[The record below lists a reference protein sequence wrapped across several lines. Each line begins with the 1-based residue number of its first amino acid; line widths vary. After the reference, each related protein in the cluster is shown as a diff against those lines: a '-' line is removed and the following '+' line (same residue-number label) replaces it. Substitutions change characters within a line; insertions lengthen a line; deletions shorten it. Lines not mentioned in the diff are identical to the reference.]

1 MENLKVVSERLE
13 NCQVALTVEV
23 GEERVDQALRESA
36 QRLSHR
42 VHIPGFRQGKVP
54 YRVMLERFGKEALLG
69 TVLDE
74 LAQEAY
80 KEALDEADIKPI
92 AKADIQDI
100 KLDPLTFKVVVPV
113 APVVDLGNYRQIRL
127 DPTKV
132 TVGEADVQEVLEYI
146 RRENA
151 QQQPVSRPAQLGDLA
166 VMDIKGTVDGKLI
179 LNAEKSLL
187 LLANSPYPFPG
198 CNEKLEGL
206 EIGGEREFALALPDD
221 FPNPDLRGKEAHF
234 KVHLCDLKEQ
244 VLPDVDDDLAR
255 TVGNYDTVEELK
267 EKLRKDLQTQAEQEA
282 EEVFI
287 SKVLEAVFQ
296 EAKIEYPPMLLD
308 DEVDGILEDRE
319 KRLQREGLSLSDYLA
334 MRGQSEEEYREE
346 VRPLAEDRLRY
357 ALLLGKIV
365 KLEGLN
371 VSPEEER
378 PEGEAPAMPREAF
391 LARKALQRLVDIAK
405 GEMEEISEA
414 KVESSVE
421 ES

>member
-1 MENLKVVSERLE
+1 MENLKVTSERLE
-13 NCQVALTVEV
+13 NCQVALTVKV

-36 QRLSHR
+36 RRLSHK

-80 KEALDEADIKPI
+80 KEALDETDIKPI

-100 KLDPLTFKVVVPV
+100 KLDPLTIKVVVPV

-146 RRENA
+146 RQENA

-166 VMDIKGTVDGKLI
+166 IMAIKGMVDGKLI

-198 CNEKLEGL
+198 FNEKLEGL

-221 FPNPDLRGKEAHF
+221 FPNPDLAGKEVHF
-234 KVHLCDLKEQ
+234 KVRLRDLKEQ

-255 TVGNYDTVEELK
+255 TVSNYDTVEELK
-267 EKLRKDLQTQAEQEA
+267 EKLRQGLQAQAEREA
-282 EEVFI
+282 EEVFT
-287 SKVLEAVFQ
+287 SKVLDAVFQ
-296 EAKIEYPPMLLD
+296 EAKIEFPPMLLEE
-308 DEVDGILEDRE
+308 EVDGILEERE
-319 KRLQREGLSLSDYLA
+319 KRLQQEGLNLSDYLA
-334 MRGQSEEEYREE
+334 MKGQSEEEYREE
-346 VRPLAEDRLRY
+346 IHPLAEAHLKR
-357 ALLLGKIV
+357 ALLLGKVV
-365 KLEGLN
+365 KLEGLE
-371 VSPEEER
+371 VSPEEMKSQDGVSPP
-378 PEGEAPAMPREAF
+378 PEEIL
-391 LARKALQRLVDIAK
+391 LARKALQRLVAIAK
-405 GEMEEISEA
+405 GEMEEISET
-414 KVESSVE
+414 KVKSSVE